1 MFFFL
6 FGNKLINVFLFYK
19 YYYLLKKK
27 NSLMFLTVDNVPNKK
42 VTWISELK
50 INK

>member
-1 MFFFL
+1 MSFCS
-6 FGNKLINVFLFYK
+6 NK

-27 NSLMFLTVDNVPNKK
+27 NSLMFLTVDNVKK
-42 VTWISELK
+42 KMTWISELK